1 MLGTMLWFNVE
12 KGYGFIK
19 TEEGE
24 RLYVARGGFLP
35 THEPKPRC
43 KGLEVSFHRQVR
55 EGDTRAVEVTFVAH
69 EEPQRARLRTPRS
82 GRSLW

>member
-1 MLGTMLWFNVE
+1 MRGTMLWFNVE
-12 KGYGFIK
+12 KGFGFIQ
-19 TEEGE
+19 TEDGE

-43 KGLEVSFHRQVR
+43 KGLGVSFQRRVR
-55 EGDTRAVEVTFVAH
+55 EGDTRAVEVTFISR

>member
-12 KGYGFIK
+12 KGYGFIH

-35 THEPKPRC
+35 KHEPRPRC
-43 KGLEVSFHRQVR
+43 KGREVSFQRQVR
-55 EGDTRAVEVTFVAH
+55 EGDTRAVEVSFVVP
-69 EEPQRARLRTPRS
+69 EQQQRARLRTPRT

>member
-1 MLGTMLWFNVE
+1 MLGTMLWFNIE
-12 KGYGFIK
+12 KGYGFIQ

-24 RLYVARGGFLP
+24 RLFVARGGFVP
-35 THEPKPRC
+35 THEPKARC

-55 EGDTRAVEVTFVAH
+55 EGDTRAVEVTFVAQ
-69 EEPQRARLRTPRS
+69 EQPLRARLRTPRS